1 MQYVVEFDDQAM
13 KFMDYASVEYYPTFY
28 MSGEQVADLRDYV
41 EGMGYDWNEVA
52 YVYMVR
58 AA

>member
-1 MQYVVEFDDQAM
+1 MIMFHVEFDDSAM
-13 KFMDYASVEYYPTFY
+13 KFLDFMSVDTDLAYIMT
-28 MSGEQVADLRDYV
+28 GEKVADLRDYV

-52 YVYMVR
+52 YVYEV

>member
-13 KFMDYASVEYYPTFY
+13 RWMDFSSVDYEQGFY
-28 MSGEQVADLRDYV
+28 LSAERVADLRDYV

-52 YVYMVR
+52 YVYEVR